1 MFYSCAY
8 RQILKVLHAYFIRK
22 QKFYFYHAMKKIQ
35 KIGIITSLWLSITTW
50 PKLKKNHKN

>member
-50 PKLKKNHKN
+50 PKLKKKP